1 MSTISPQSALVY
13 AMVLVSAADRS
24 MSDEELRRIGDIVR
38 LLPAFADYEDSRAL
52 EDAKTCAQ
60 ILEDADGLEAVIGL
74 MREAI
79 PASYGDLVYAVA
91 CEVAAADGSLVQE
104 ELRLLEIL
112 RHRFEV
118 DRLIA
123 AAIERGVAA
132 RRKTFPDEQ

>member
-1 MSTISPQSALVY
+1 MSTIAPQSALVY

-24 MSDEELRRIGDIVR
+24 MSDPELQRIGDIVR
-38 LLPAFADYEDSRAL
+38 LLPAFGDYEQSRVL
-52 EDAKTCAQ
+52 DDARTCAE
-60 ILEDADGLEAVIGL
+60 ILDDDDGLEAVIGL

-79 PASYGDLVYAVA
+79 PADYGDLVYAVA

-112 RHRFEV
+112 RHRFDV
-118 DRLIA
+118 DRLTA

-132 RRKTFPDEQ
+132 RRKTFPTDS